1 MNRVFVKICGITSL
15 EDAQMAVAAGAD
27 ALGFNFWP
35 GSPRHIAPQ
44 AAATIT
50 AKLGANTVKIGVFVD
65 PNAVE
70 IAETVRAAGLDL
82 AQIHGPVP
90 PLTLRFWQAF
100 SAAPGLEDD
109 LRAAL
114 AASRAEAFLIDTPA
128 GAQRGG
134 TGRAFDWSVV
144 FGLPGKIVLETGYVG
159 TRGTR
164 LAESRAL
171 NRAFL
176 ASPTNPINGVTM
188 NTVASANLQA
198 RVPFQG
204 FTPGGVTRI
213 ETYGFSNYNSLQ
225 TTVKRQL
232 SRGVYLQGAYPWSK
246 AMTTVTG
253 GGAGMGCAA
262 RRGAGAAEISR
273 GIC

>member
-1 MNRVFVKICGITSL
+1 MNRVFIKICGITCL

-44 AAATIT
+44 DAARIT

-82 AQIHGPVP
+82 AQIHGSVP
-90 PLTLRFWQAF
+90 PLTVHFWQAF
-100 SAAPGLEDD
+100 SAGPGLEND

-114 AASRAEAFLIDTPA
+114 ETSRAEAFLIDAPA

-144 FGLPGKIVLETGYVG
+144 RGLPGRIVLAGG
-159 TRGTR
+159 LGPD
-164 LAESRAL
+164 
-171 NRAFL
+171 N
-176 ASPTNPINGVTM
+176 
-188 NTVASANLQA
+188 VAQAIRQA
-198 RVPFQG
+198 RPWGVDACSRLESA
-204 FTPGGVTRI
+204 PGRKDPAQVGAFIQTVRQA
-213 ETYGFSNYNSLQ
+213 ELQ
-225 TTVKRQL
+225 EQ
-232 SRGVYLQGAYPWSK
+232 
-246 AMTTVTG
+246 
-253 GGAGMGCAA
+253 
-262 RRGAGAAEISR
+262 
-273 GIC
+273 